1 MKPTGEPFE
10 LSIVMPCLN
19 EAATLEKCIRKA
31 HDFLRRNRVVGEVV
45 IGDNGSTDGS
55 PDIARRAGARVVP
68 VAVRGYGAA
77 VHTAAMAAHG
87 RFIIMG
93 DADDSYDFGNLMP
106 MLEKLRGGADLV
118 MGNRFAGGIVPG
130 AMPWKNRFIGNPAL
144 SGLGRLLFR
153 VPVHDFH
160 CGLRGFSK
168 AALESLDLQT
178 DGMEYASEMVIKASL
193 LRLRIA
199 EVPTTLGIDGRG
211 RTPHLRPWRDGWRHL
226 RLMLLFSPRWLFLYP
241 GIVLMVLGSVIGLWL
256 LPAPRVIGGIELDV
270 HTLLYCAMAVLI
282 GFQATCF
289 AVLANTYAIDQG
301 LLAQDSRIWSASRRV
316 TLELGLAVGAGL
328 VLIGLAASFAAIWD
342 WGEQSF
348 GHLDPS
354 RTLRAVIPS
363 ALALT
368 LGCQVALS
376 SFFLS
381 ILGLKV
387 TSRTRAAVPA
397 EQAAAQ
403 DT

>member
-1 MKPTGEPFE
+1 VKVTDEPLE

-19 EAATLEKCIRKA
+19 EAATLERCVRKA
-31 HDFLRRNRVVGEVV
+31 HDFLRRHHVAGEVV
-45 IGDNGSTDGS
+45 VGDNGSTDGS
-55 PDIARRAGARVVP
+55 GEIARRAGARVVL
-68 VAVRGYGAA
+68 VAARGYGAA
-77 VHTAAMAAHG
+77 VQTAAIAARG

-93 DADDSYDFGNLMP
+93 DADDSYDFSHLMP
-106 MLEKLRGGADLV
+106 MLEKLRAGFDLV
-118 MGNRFAGGIVPG
+118 MGNRFAGGIAPG

-144 SGLGRLLFR
+144 SGVGRLLFG

-160 CGLRGFSK
+160 CGLRGFSTR
-168 AALESLDLQT
+168 ALKRMDLQT

-193 LRLRIA
+193 LGLRIT
-199 EVPTTLGIDGRG
+199 EVPTTLRVDGRG

-241 GIVLMVLGSVIGLWL
+241 GILLMVLGSVIGLWL
-256 LPAPRVIGGIELDV
+256 LPGPRVVGGIELDV
-270 HTLLYCAMAVLI
+270 HTLLYCAMAILI

-301 LLAQDSRIWSASRRV
+301 LLGEDSRIWSASRRV

-328 VLIGLAASFAAIWD
+328 FAIGLASSVAALWN
-342 WGEQSF
+342 WREQSF
-348 GHLDPS
+348 GHLDP
-354 RTLRAVIPS
+354 RQMLRAVIPS

-381 ILGLKV
+381 ILGLRA
-387 TSRTRAAVPA
+387 TSRTRAEAPA
-397 EQAAAQ
+397 HQEVAQ

>member
-1 MKPTGEPFE
+1 

-19 EAATLEKCIRKA
+19 EAATIERCIRKA
-31 HDFLRRNRVVGEVV
+31 HDFLRQHQIAGEVV
-45 IGDNGSTDGS
+45 VGDNGSIDGS
-55 PDIARRAGARVVP
+55 PGIARRAGARVVP

-77 VHTAAMAAHG
+77 VHGAAMDAQG
-87 RFIIMG
+87 RFVIMG
-93 DADDSYDFGNLMP
+93 DADDSYDFSTLMP
-106 MLEKLRGGADLV
+106 MLDKLRAGFDLV
-118 MGNRFAGGIVPG
+118 IGNRFAGGIEPG
-130 AMPWKNRFIGNPAL
+130 AMPWKNRVIGNPAL
-144 SGLGRLLFR
+144 SGLGRLLFG
-153 VPVHDFH
+153 VPVADFH

-168 AALESLDLQT
+168 AALGRMDLQT

-193 LRLRIA
+193 LGLRIT
-199 EVPTTLGIDGRG
+199 EVPTTLSVDGRG

-241 GIVLMVLGSVIGLWL
+241 GLVLMVLGSVVGLWL
-256 LPAPRVIGGIELDV
+256 LPGPRVVSGIELDV
-270 HTLLYCAMAVLI
+270 HTLLYCAMAILI

-301 LLAQDSRIWSASRRV
+301 LLGEDSRIWSASRRV

-328 VLIGLAASFAAIWD
+328 FLIGLASSVAALWN
-342 WGEQSF
+342 WREQSF
-348 GHLDPS
+348 GHLDP
-354 RTLRAVIPS
+354 RQMLRAVIPS

-381 ILGLKV
+381 ILGLKA
-387 TSRTRAAVPA
+387 TSRTRAEAPPQAVV
-397 EQAAAQ
+397 Q

>member
-1 MKPTGEPFE
+1 VKPTGEPFE

-144 SGLGRLLFR
+144 SALGRLLFR

-301 LLAQDSRIWSASRRV
+301 LLAEDSRIWSASRRV

-328 VLIGLAASFAAIWD
+328 VVIGLAASVAAIWD

>member
-1 MKPTGEPFE
+1 VKPTGEPFE

>member
-1 MKPTGEPFE
+1 VKLTSERLE

-19 EAATLEKCIRKA
+19 EAATVETCIRKA
-31 HDFLRRNRVVGEVV
+31 HDFLRRYDIVGEVV

-68 VAVRGYGAA
+68 VGVRGYGAA

-87 RFIIMG
+87 RFVIMG

-106 MLEKLRGGADLV
+106 MLEKLRAGFDLV
-118 MGNRFAGGIVPG
+118 MGNRFAGGIAPG

-144 SGLGRLLFR
+144 SGLGRLLFG

-168 AALESLDLQT
+168 AALERLDLQT

-193 LRLRIA
+193 LRFRLA
-199 EVPTTLGIDGRG
+199 EVPTTLGLDGRG

-256 LPAPRVIGGIELDV
+256 LPAPRVIGAIELDV
-270 HTLLYCAMAVLI
+270 HTLLYCAMAILI

-301 LLAQDSRIWSASRRV
+301 LLGQDSRIWSASRRV

-328 VLIGLAASFAAIWD
+328 VIIGLGSSIAALWD
-342 WGEQSF
+342 WRERSF
-348 GHLDPS
+348 GHLDP
-354 RTLRAVIPS
+354 RQTLRAVIPS

-387 TSRTRAAVPA
+387 TSRTRVAAPE
-397 EQAAAQ
+397 EQAVIQ

>member
-1 MKPTGEPFE
+1 

-19 EAATLEKCIRKA
+19 EAATLERCIRKA
-31 HDFLRRNRVVGEVV
+31 HDFLRQHHIAGEVV
-45 IGDNGSTDGS
+45 VGDNGSTDGS
-55 PDIARRAGARVVP
+55 PGIARRSGARVVP

-77 VHTAAMAAHG
+77 VQTAAMEAHG
-87 RFIIMG
+87 RFVIMG
-93 DADDSYDFGNLMP
+93 DADDSYDFSTLMP
-106 MLEKLRGGADLV
+106 MLEQLRAGSDLV
-118 MGNRFAGGIVPG
+118 MGNRFAGGIAPG

-144 SGLGRLLFR
+144 SALGRLLFG
-153 VPVHDFH
+153 VPVRDFH

-168 AALESLDLQT
+168 ATLGRMDLQT

-193 LRLRIA
+193 LGLRIT
-199 EVPTTLGIDGRG
+199 EVPTTLSVDGRG
-211 RTPHLRPWRDGWRHL
+211 RMPHLRPWRDGWRHL

-241 GIVLMVLGSVIGLWL
+241 GLVLMMLGSVIGLWL
-256 LPAPRVIGGIELDV
+256 LPGPRVIGRVELDV
-270 HTLLYCAMAVLI
+270 HTLLYCAMAILI

-289 AVLANTYAIDQG
+289 AVLANTYAIDHG
-301 LLAQDSRIWSASRRV
+301 LLGEDSRIWSASRRV

-328 VLIGLAASFAAIWD
+328 FLIGLAASVAALWN
-342 WGEQSF
+342 WREQSF
-348 GHLDPS
+348 GHLDP
-354 RTLRAVIPS
+354 RQMLRAVIPS

-381 ILGLKV
+381 ILGLRA
-387 TSRTRAAVPA
+387 TSRMRAEVPPRQAV
-397 EQAAAQ
+397 AQ

>member
-1 MKPTGEPFE
+1 VKVTDEPLE

-19 EAATLEKCIRKA
+19 EAATLERCVRKA
-31 HDFLRRNRVVGEVV
+31 HDFLRRHHVAGEVV
-45 IGDNGSTDGS
+45 VGDNGSTDGS
-55 PDIARRAGARVVP
+55 GEIARRAGARVVP
-68 VAVRGYGAA
+68 VAARGYGAA
-77 VHTAAMAAHG
+77 VQTAAIAAHG

-93 DADDSYDFGNLMP
+93 DADDSYDFSHLMP
-106 MLEKLRGGADLV
+106 MLEQLRAGFDLV
-118 MGNRFAGGIVPG
+118 MGNRFAGGIAPG

-144 SGLGRLLFR
+144 SGVGRLLFG

-160 CGLRGFSK
+160 CGLRGFSTK
-168 AALESLDLQT
+168 ALERMNLQT

-193 LRLRIA
+193 LGLRIT
-199 EVPTTLGIDGRG
+199 EVPTTLRVDGRG

-256 LPAPRVIGGIELDV
+256 LPGPRVVGGIELDV
-270 HTLLYCAMAVLI
+270 HTLLYCAMAILI

-301 LLAQDSRIWSASRRV
+301 LLGEDSRIWSASRRV

-328 VLIGLAASFAAIWD
+328 FAIGMASSVAALWN
-342 WGEQSF
+342 WREQSF
-348 GHLDPS
+348 GHLDP
-354 RTLRAVIPS
+354 RQMLRAVIPS

-381 ILGLKV
+381 ILGLRS
-387 TSRTRAAVPA
+387 TSRTRAEAPA
-397 EQAAAQ
+397 HQEVAQ

>member
-1 MKPTGEPFE
+1 VKPTGEPFE

-93 DADDSYDFGNLMP
+93 DADDSYDFGNLLP

-241 GIVLMVLGSVIGLWL
+241 GILLMVLGSVIGLWL

-301 LLAQDSRIWSASRRV
+301 LLAEDSRIWSASRRV

-328 VLIGLAASFAAIWD
+328 VVIGLAASVAAIWD

-387 TSRTRAAVPA
+387 ISRTRAAVPA

>member
-1 MKPTGEPFE
+1 MKLTEEPLE

-19 EAATLEKCIRKA
+19 EAATLERCIRKA
-31 HDFLRRNRVVGEVV
+31 HDFLRQHQVAGEVV
-45 IGDNGSTDGS
+45 VGDNGSTDGS
-55 PDIARRAGARVVP
+55 PGIAQRAGARVVP

-77 VHTAAMAAHG
+77 VHTAAMAARG
-87 RFIIMG
+87 RFVVVG
-93 DADDSYDFGNLMP
+93 DADDSYDFSTLMP
-106 MLEKLRGGADLV
+106 MLEQLRAGFDLV
-118 MGNRFAGGIVPG
+118 MGNRFAGGIAPG
-130 AMPWKNRFIGNPAL
+130 AMPWKNRVIGNPAL
-144 SGLGRLLFR
+144 SGLGRLLFG
-153 VPVHDFH
+153 VPVGDFH

-168 AALESLDLQT
+168 AALQRLDLQT

-193 LRLRIA
+193 LGLRLT
-199 EVPTTLGIDGRG
+199 EVPTTLSVDGRG

-241 GIVLMVLGSVIGLWL
+241 GIALMVLGSVIGLWL
-256 LPAPRVIGGIELDV
+256 LPAPRVIGGVELDV
-270 HTLLYCAMAVLI
+270 HTLLYCAMAILI

-301 LLAQDSRIWSASRRV
+301 LLGEDSRIWSASRRV

-328 VLIGLAASFAAIWD
+328 FAIGLASSVAALWN

-348 GHLDPS
+348 GHLDP
-354 RTLRAVIPS
+354 RQTLRAVIPS

-381 ILGLKV
+381 ILGLKT
-387 TSRTRAAVPA
+387 TSRRRAEAPAHQAV
-397 EQAAAQ
+397 AQ

>member
-1 MKPTGEPFE
+1 MTDGPLE

-19 EAATLEKCIRKA
+19 EAATLERCIRKA
-31 HDFLRRNRVVGEVV
+31 HDFLRQHHIAGEVIV
-45 IGDNGSTDGS
+45 GDNGSTDGS
-55 PDIARRAGARVVP
+55 PGIARRSGARVVP

-77 VHTAAMAAHG
+77 VQTAATTAHG

-93 DADDSYDFGNLMP
+93 DADDSYDFSTLMP
-106 MLEKLRGGADLV
+106 MLEKLRAGFDLV
-118 MGNRFAGGIVPG
+118 MGNRFAGGIAPG
-130 AMPWKNRFIGNPAL
+130 AMPWKNRLIGNPAL
-144 SGLGRLLFR
+144 SGLGRLLFG
-153 VPVHDFH
+153 VPVGDFH

-168 AALESLDLQT
+168 AALGRMDLQT

-193 LRLRIA
+193 LRLRIT
-199 EVPTTLGIDGRG
+199 EVPTTLSVDGRG

-241 GIVLMVLGSVIGLWL
+241 GLVLMVLGSVIGLWL
-256 LPAPRVIGGIELDV
+256 LPGPRVVGGVELDV
-270 HTLLYCAMAVLI
+270 HTLLYCAMAILI

-301 LLAQDSRIWSASRRV
+301 LLGEDSRIWSASRRV

-328 VLIGLAASFAAIWD
+328 FFIGLGSSVAALWN
-342 WGEQSF
+342 WREQSF
-348 GHLDPS
+348 GHLDP
-354 RTLRAVIPS
+354 RQMLRAVIPS

-381 ILGLKV
+381 ILGLKT
-387 TSRTRAAVPA
+387 TSRTRAEAPSPQAV
-397 EQAAAQ
+397 AQ

>member
-1 MKPTGEPFE
+1 VKPTDEPLE

-19 EAATLEKCIRKA
+19 EAATLETCIRKA
-31 HDFLRRNRVVGEVV
+31 HDFLRRHQVAGEVV
-45 IGDNGSTDGS
+45 IGDNGSSDGS
-55 PDIARRAGARVVP
+55 ADIARRAGARVVP

-77 VHTAAMAAHG
+77 VHTAATASHA

-93 DADDSYDFGNLMP
+93 DADDSYDFGSVMP

-118 MGNRFAGGIVPG
+118 MGNRFSGGIAPG

-144 SGLGRLLFR
+144 SGLGRLLFH
-153 VPVHDFH
+153 VPIHDFH

-168 AALESLDLQT
+168 TALERLDLQT

-193 LRLRIA
+193 LGLRIA
-199 EVPTTLGIDGRG
+199 EVPTTLGIDGRD

-241 GIVLMVLGSVIGLWL
+241 GIALMVLGSVIGLWL

-270 HTLLYCAMAVLI
+270 HTLLYCAMAILI

-301 LLAQDSRIWSASRRV
+301 LLGEDSRIWSASRRV

-328 VLIGLAASFAAIWD
+328 VLIGLASSIAAIWN

-381 ILGLKV
+381 ILGLRV

>member
-1 MKPTGEPFE
+1 
-10 LSIVMPCLN
+10 VMPCLN

-301 LLAQDSRIWSASRRV
+301 LLAEDSRIWSASRRV

-328 VLIGLAASFAAIWD
+328 VVIGLAASVAAIWD

>member
-1 MKPTGEPFE
+1 
-10 LSIVMPCLN
+10 
-19 EAATLEKCIRKA
+19 
-31 HDFLRRNRVVGEVV
+31 
-45 IGDNGSTDGS
+45 
-55 PDIARRAGARVVP
+55 
-68 VAVRGYGAA
+68 
-77 VHTAAMAAHG
+77 
-87 RFIIMG
+87 
-93 DADDSYDFGNLMP
+93 

-241 GIVLMVLGSVIGLWL
+241 GILLMVLGSVIGLWL

-301 LLAQDSRIWSASRRV
+301 LLAEDSRIWSASRRV

>member
-241 GIVLMVLGSVIGLWL
+241 GILLMVLGSVIGLWL

-301 LLAQDSRIWSASRRV
+301 LLAEDSRIWSASRRV
-316 TLELGLAVGAGL
+316 TLELGLAVGAAL
-328 VLIGLAASFAAIWD
+328 VLIGLAASVAAIWD

>member
-1 MKPTGEPFE
+1 VKPTGEPFE

-241 GIVLMVLGSVIGLWL
+241 GILLMVLGSVIGLWL

>member
-1 MKPTGEPFE
+1 VKLTQEPLE

-19 EAATLEKCIRKA
+19 EAATLERCIHKA
-31 HDFLRRNRVVGEVV
+31 YDFLRLHQVSGEVV

-77 VHTAAMAAHG
+77 VHTAAVAAHG

-93 DADDSYDFGNLMP
+93 DADDSYDFSNLMP
-106 MLEKLRGGADLV
+106 MLEKLRAGFDLV
-118 MGNRFAGGIVPG
+118 MGNRFGGGIAPG
-130 AMPWKNRFIGNPAL
+130 AMPWKNRVIGNPTL
-144 SGLGRLLFR
+144 SGLGRLLFG

-160 CGLRGFSK
+160 CGLRGFSR
-168 AALESLDLQT
+168 AALDRMDLQT
-178 DGMEYASEMVIKASL
+178 DGMEYASEMVVKASL
-193 LRLRIA
+193 VGLHIA
-199 EVPTTLGIDGRG
+199 EVPTTLSVDGRE

-241 GIVLMVLGSVIGLWL
+241 GIALIALGTVVGLWL
-256 LPAPRVIGGIELDV
+256 LPGPRVLGGVELDV
-270 HTLLYCAMAVLI
+270 HTLLYCAMAILI

-289 AVLANTYAIDQG
+289 AILANTYAIDQG
-301 LLAQDSRIWSASRRV
+301 LLGEDSRIWSASRRV

-328 VLIGLAASFAAIWD
+328 VVVGFALSVAAL
-342 WGEQSF
+342 WGWREQSF
-348 GHLDPS
+348 GHLDP
-354 RTLRAVIPS
+354 RQMLRAVIPS

-381 ILGLKV
+381 ILGMRV
-387 TSRTRAAVPA
+387 TSRTRAAAPA
-397 EQAAAQ
+397 HQAVAQ

>member
-1 MKPTGEPFE
+1 VKPTGEPFE

-106 MLEKLRGGADLV
+106 MLEKMRGGADLV

-241 GIVLMVLGSVIGLWL
+241 GILLMVLGSVIGLWL

-301 LLAQDSRIWSASRRV
+301 LLAEDSRIWSASRRV
-316 TLELGLAVGAGL
+316 TLELGLAVGAAL
-328 VLIGLAASFAAIWD
+328 VLIGLAASVAAIWD

>member
-301 LLAQDSRIWSASRRV
+301 LLAEDSRIWSASRRV

-328 VLIGLAASFAAIWD
+328 VLIGLAASVAAIWD

>member
-1 MKPTGEPFE
+1 MTHEPLE

-19 EAATLEKCIRKA
+19 EAATLERCIRKA
-31 HDFLRRNRVVGEVV
+31 HDFLRQHQVAGEVV
-45 IGDNGSTDGS
+45 VGDNGSTDGS
-55 PDIARRAGARVVP
+55 PGIAARAGARVVP

-77 VHTAAMAAHG
+77 VHAAAMDAHG
-87 RFIIMG
+87 RFVIMG
-93 DADDSYDFGNLMP
+93 DADDSYDFSTLMP
-106 MLEKLRGGADLV
+106 MLEKLRAGFDLV
-118 MGNRFAGGIVPG
+118 MGNRFAGGIAPG

-144 SGLGRLLFR
+144 SSLGRLLFGASVR
-153 VPVHDFH
+153 DFH

-168 AALESLDLQT
+168 TALARMDLQT
-178 DGMEYASEMVIKASL
+178 DGMEFASEMVIKASL
-193 LRLRIA
+193 LGLRIA
-199 EVPTTLGIDGRG
+199 EVPTTLSVDGRG

-241 GIVLMVLGSVIGLWL
+241 GIALMMLGTVIGLWL
-256 LPAPRVIGGIELDV
+256 LPGPRLIGGIELDV
-270 HTLLYCAMAVLI
+270 HTLLYCAMAILI

-301 LLAQDSRIWSASRRV
+301 LLGDDSRIWSASRRV

-328 VLIGLAASFAAIWD
+328 FVIGLASSVAALWN

-348 GHLDPS
+348 GHLDP
-354 RTLRAVIPS
+354 RQMLRAVIPS

-381 ILGLKV
+381 ILGLKT
-387 TSRTRAAVPA
+387 TSRMRAEAPAHQAV
-397 EQAAAQ
+397 AQ